1 MPNIFGLI
9 LTCVIVVI
17 VFSLLLFL
25 IKRYKKC
32 PSDKVMVIY
41 GKVGSNKDGS
51 TRSAKCIHGG
61 AAFIWPVIQSY
72 EFLDLT
78 PMSISVDL
86 ENALSRQNIRI
97 NVPSRF
103 TVGVSTEPGV
113 MQNAAERLLGLK
125 LQEIQ
130 ELAKDIIFGQLRL
143 VIATMDIE
151 EINTDRD
158 KFLEAVSRNV
168 EGELKKIG
176 LRLINVNVTDISDE
190 SGYIDALGKEAA
202 AKAIND
208 AKKNVAE
215 KDRDGSIGEAQ
226 ARRDQRIQVAQA
238 DASAIQGENSS
249 KVEVAMSNAQ
259 RREKEAEATRIATAA
274 EKIAAAQ
281 ALEEAYA
288 AEQKAEAA
296 RAQREKAT
304 QEADVIVKTEIDK
317 RRRELEAEAEAEQIR
332 RRAKG
337 EADAILAKM
346 QAEAQGAQEILVKQ
360 ADGLRQIVAAAGGDA
375 DHAVRLMLADKME
388 ELMRIQVDAVKGIKI
403 DKVTVWDGGEQKD
416 GKTATAGFVSGLMK
430 SIPPMNEMFDMAGM
444 ELPRFLGKN
453 KEEPAAPPAP
463 AAEPAPYVR
472 QRAQHRSVDPIDD
485 FAAGDIA
492 PEATTHDSDYVGSR
506 GMGGRSYR
514 RSREQ
519 GEQLRRDLHYGQYLE
534 IPKGRRDIFVSRER
548 KSRRRSLIA
557 CIVVLAILAVVVFFL
572 WEFMSN
578 TWGSVR

>member
-1 MPNIFGLI
+1 MFDSIFGMI
-9 LTCVIVVI
+9 LVCVIVLI
-17 VFSLLLFL
+17 VFSLLVFI

-32 PSDKVMVIY
+32 PSDRVMVIY
-41 GKVGSNKDGS
+41 GKVGSNKDGT

-61 AAFIWPVIQSY
+61 AAFIWPVIQAY

-125 LQEIQ
+125 LAEIQ

-215 KDRDGSIGEAQ
+215 RDRDGSIGEAN
-226 ARRDQRIQVAQA
+226 ARKDQRVQVAQA
-238 DASAIQGENSS
+238 DATAIQGENAA

-288 AEQKAEAA
+288 AEQKAEEA

-304 QEADVIVKTEIDK
+304 QEADVIVRTEIDK
-317 RRRELEAEAEAEQIR
+317 RRMELEAEARKIADIKRAEAEAEAEQIR
-332 RRAKG
+332 RKARG

-346 QAEAQGAQEILVKQ
+346 QAEAQGAQEILLKQ
-360 ADGLRQIVAAAGGDA
+360 ADGLRQIVSAAGGNA
-375 DHAVRLMLADKME
+375 DSAVRLMLADKME
-388 ELMRIQVDAVKGIKI
+388 ELMRIQVDAVKNIKI
-403 DKVTVWDGGEQKD
+403 DKVTVWDGGEGRD

-444 ELPRFLGKN
+444 QLPQFLGTK
-453 KEEPAAPPAP
+453 KADGAAPAQPEAP
-463 AAEPAPYVR
+463 K
-472 QRAQHRSVDPIDD
+472 
-485 FAAGDIA
+485 A
-492 PEATTHDSDYVGSR
+492 PEAPGAAEAPAEAA
-506 GMGGRSYR
+506 
-514 RSREQ
+514 EQ
-519 GEQLRRDLHYGQYLE
+519 
-534 IPKGRRDIFVSRER
+534 
-548 KSRRRSLIA
+548 
-557 CIVVLAILAVVVFFL
+557 
-572 WEFMSN
+572 
-578 TWGSVR
+578 

>member
-1 MPNIFGLI
+1 MFDSIFGMI
-9 LTCVIVVI
+9 LVCVIVLI
-17 VFSLLLFL
+17 VFSLLVFI

-32 PSDKVMVIY
+32 PSDRVMVIY
-41 GKVGSNKDGS
+41 GKVGSNKDGT

-61 AAFIWPVIQSY
+61 AAFIWPVIQAY

-125 LQEIQ
+125 LAEIQ

-215 KDRDGSIGEAQ
+215 RDRDGSIGEAN
-226 ARRDQRIQVAQA
+226 ARKDQRVQVAQA
-238 DASAIQGENSS
+238 DATAIQGENAA

-288 AEQKAEAA
+288 AEQKAEEA

-304 QEADVIVKTEIDK
+304 QEADVIVRTEIDK
-317 RRRELEAEAEAEQIR
+317 RRMELEAEAEAEQIR
-332 RRAKG
+332 RKARG

-346 QAEAQGAQEILVKQ
+346 QAEAQGAQEILLKQ
-360 ADGLRQIVAAAGGDA
+360 ADGLRQIVSAAGGDA
-375 DHAVRLMLADKME
+375 DSAVRLMLADKME
-388 ELMRIQVDAVKGIKI
+388 ELMRIQVDAVKNIKI
-403 DKVTVWDGGEQKD
+403 DKVTVWDGGEGRD

-444 ELPRFLGKN
+444 ELPRFLGAK
-453 KEEPAAPPAP
+453 KDGGAAPAQPEAP
-463 AAEPAPYVR
+463 K
-472 QRAQHRSVDPIDD
+472 
-485 FAAGDIA
+485 A
-492 PEATTHDSDYVGSR
+492 PEAPR
-506 GMGGRSYR
+506 AAEAPAEAA
-514 RSREQ
+514 EQ
-519 GEQLRRDLHYGQYLE
+519 
-534 IPKGRRDIFVSRER
+534 
-548 KSRRRSLIA
+548 
-557 CIVVLAILAVVVFFL
+557 
-572 WEFMSN
+572 
-578 TWGSVR
+578 

>member
-1 MPNIFGLI
+1 MFYNIFGMI
-9 LTCVIVVI
+9 LVCVIVLI
-17 VFSLLLFL
+17 VFSLLVFI

-32 PSDKVMVIY
+32 PSDRVMVIY

-61 AAFIWPVIQSY
+61 AAFIWPVIQAY

-125 LQEIQ
+125 LAEIQ

-215 KDRDGSIGEAQ
+215 RDRDGSIGEAN
-226 ARRDQRIQVAQA
+226 ARKDQRVQVAQA
-238 DASAIQGENSS
+238 DATAIQGENAA

-288 AEQKAEAA
+288 AEQKAEEA

-304 QEADVIVKTEIDK
+304 QEADVIVRTEIDK
-317 RRRELEAEAEAEQIR
+317 RRMELEAEAEAEQIR
-332 RRAKG
+332 RKARG

-346 QAEAQGAQEILVKQ
+346 QAEAQGAQEILLKQ
-360 ADGLRQIVAAAGGDA
+360 ADGLRQIVSAAGGNA
-375 DHAVRLMLADKME
+375 DSAVRLMLADKME
-388 ELMRIQVDAVKGIKI
+388 ELMRIQVDAVKNIKI
-403 DKVTVWDGGEQKD
+403 DKVTVWDSGEGRD

-444 ELPRFLGKN
+444 QLPQFLGTSKAGG
-453 KEEPAAPPAP
+453 AAPAQPEAP
-463 AAEPAPYVR
+463 K
-472 QRAQHRSVDPIDD
+472 
-485 FAAGDIA
+485 A
-492 PEATTHDSDYVGSR
+492 PEAPR
-506 GMGGRSYR
+506 AAEAPAEAA
-514 RSREQ
+514 EQ
-519 GEQLRRDLHYGQYLE
+519 
-534 IPKGRRDIFVSRER
+534 
-548 KSRRRSLIA
+548 
-557 CIVVLAILAVVVFFL
+557 
-572 WEFMSN
+572 
-578 TWGSVR
+578 

>member
-1 MPNIFGLI
+1 MELSLI
-9 LTCVIVVI
+9 LIIVVVI
-17 VFSLLLFL
+17 FVTFAAIL
-25 IKRYKKC
+25 KRYRRC

-41 GKVGSNKDGS
+41 GKTGKNKSGSIS
-51 TRSAKCIHGG
+51 SARCIHGG
-61 AAFIWPVIQSY
+61 AAFVWPVFQDY
-72 EFLDLT
+72 AFLDLK
-78 PMSISVDL
+78 PISIECNL
-86 ENALSRQNIRI
+86 TNALSKQNIRVD
-97 NVPSRF
+97 VPCRF
-103 TVGVSTEPGV
+103 TVGISTEPDS
-113 MQNAAERLLGLK
+113 MTNAAERLLGLSIDN
-125 LQEIQ
+125 IQ
-130 ELAKDIIFGQLRL
+130 NIATDILFGQLRL

-151 EINTDRD
+151 EINSDRD
-158 KFLEAVSRNV
+158 KFLVAVSQNV
-168 EGELKKIG
+168 EAELRKIG
-176 LRLINVNVTDISDE
+176 LKLINVNVTDIRDE
-190 SGYIDALGKEAA
+190 SGYIEALGKEAA

-208 AKKNVAE
+208 AKKSVAE
-215 KDRDGSIGEAQ
+215 QNRYGEIGKAEADRDKDIRIAETQ
-226 ARRDQRIQVAQA
+226 RDTRIKTAAANALAV
-238 DASAIQGENSS
+238 QGENTS
-249 KVEVAMSNAQ
+249 KIDIANSDAQ

-463 AAEPAPYVR
+463 AEESGAPAEE
-472 QRAQHRSVDPIDD
+472 S
-485 FAAGDIA
+485 
-492 PEATTHDSDYVGSR
+492 
-506 GMGGRSYR
+506 
-514 RSREQ
+514 
-519 GEQLRRDLHYGQYLE
+519 
-534 IPKGRRDIFVSRER
+534 
-548 KSRRRSLIA
+548 
-557 CIVVLAILAVVVFFL
+557 
-572 WEFMSN
+572 
-578 TWGSVR
+578 